1 MIQRIQSIWL
11 LLASVAAFLTL
22 KVPFFSGNQLDTVTN
37 TKQFVLLNAMSSI
50 WLLILAVAVGVAS
63 LVALFLFKDRKRQL
77 LVVSAIAVVA
87 LLNIV
92 LYFSETKH
100 FAEGNINLT
109 SLLAFSI
116 PLWLALALRGIWKDE
131 QLVKS
136 TNRLR

>member
-22 KVPFFSGNQLDTVTN
+22 KIPFFSGNQLDTVAN
-37 TKQFVLLNAMSSI
+37 VKQFLLLTALNNI
-50 WLLILAVAVGVAS
+50 WLLMLTVAVGVAS
-63 LVALFLFKDRKRQL
+63 LVAILLFKDRKRQL
-77 LVVSAIAVVA
+77 LVVASLLVIAI
-87 LLNIV
+87 LNLA
-92 LYFSETKH
+92 LYFAETKK

-109 SLLAFSI
+109 ALLAFSI
-116 PLWLALALRGIWKDE
+116 PVWLALALRGIWKDE